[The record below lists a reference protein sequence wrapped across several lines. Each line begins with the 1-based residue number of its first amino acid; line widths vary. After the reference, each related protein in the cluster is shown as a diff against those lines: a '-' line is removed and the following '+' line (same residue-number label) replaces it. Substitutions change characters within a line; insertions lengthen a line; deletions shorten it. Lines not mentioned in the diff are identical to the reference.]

1 MGVITKNFRLNSLAN
16 QYAAALYDHI
26 TTTSGGDYF
35 MVDADGESVRVEIV
49 GGVKGVRDL
58 IDGYALEALK
68 EFYPQ
73 WESVGVELLSR
84 CVTSGG
90 LTEYGR
96 EIWQSMVNDMGAT
109 VADNRGGKNA

>member
-1 MGVITKNFRLNSLAN
+1 MITKNFRLNALAN

-26 TTTSGGDYF
+26 KTTSGGDYF
-35 MVDADGESVRVEIV
+35 MIDADGEPVRVEIA
-49 GGVKGVRDL
+49 GGAKGVRDL

-68 EFYPQ
+68 EHYPQ
-73 WESVGVELLSR
+73 WESVAINLMSR
-84 CVTSGG
+84 CVTAGG
-90 LTEYGR
+90 LTEHGR